1 MFSFRRLISVF
12 ATRLILDQIVLTL
25 FEKEISKKFKCIEKV
40 IVKLAKALLLFV
52 PLNDAK
58 LISRKS
64 FVRVS
69 KIITTITKYS
79 RYVLLFRLKTIFGR
93 YNAATWNFLFFSGH
107 SFFPQSTHLH
117 SQLPKDPGWPA
128 PEPLVYIIRRGNR
141 RELVLERTHRLPKYN
156 QPI

>member
-79 RYVLLFRLKTIFGR
+79 RYVLLFRLKTIFGW
-93 YNAATWNFLFFSGH
+93 YNAATWNFFF
-107 SFFPQSTHLH
+107 FFR
-117 SQLPKDPGWPA
+117 
-128 PEPLVYIIRRGNR
+128 PLVFSAKYASPLSITKGSG
-141 RELVLERTHRLPKYN
+141 LASPRTARLHNSTRKSSRACSGTN
-156 QPI
+156 A

>member
-25 FEKEISKKFKCIEKV
+25 FEKEISKKFKCTEKESWSSPN
-40 IVKLAKALLLFV
+40 LFV

-107 SFFPQSTHLH
+107 SFFPQSTHLR